1 MEENLIHRPVMK
13 KEVLEFL
20 NLKPGDVVV
29 DCTVGG
35 GGHSIGILN
44 HIMPGGK
51 LIGIDQDREVLDIA
65 RENLRDYKGNS
76 ELIYGNF
83 RNLDK
88 ILNDLKIDKVDA
100 ILYDLGVSS
109 YQLDKAERGFSFLK
123 EGPLDMRMDRGLRI
137 TAFDLVNNLSK
148 EEISKILFEYGQER
162 YAHRIASSIVK
173 RRSSKPISSTSQLA
187 NIVKS
192 AIPFRRGKINP
203 ATRTFLAFRIA
214 VNRELEALE
223 TSLMKAVPFLRDK
236 SRICVISFHSL
247 EDRIVKNKFKEFA
260 HKDLLRILTKK
271 PITPRREEIRE
282 NPRARSAKLRVAVKV
297 G

>member
-1 MEENLIHRPVMK
+1 MEESLTHRPVMK

-29 DCTVGG
+29 DCTVGTA
-35 GGHSIGILN
+35 GHSIDILN
-44 HIMPGGK
+44 HIMPGGR
-51 LIGIDQDREVLDIA
+51 LVGIDQDKEILDIA
-65 RENLRDYKGNS
+65 RENLRDYKENY

-148 EEISKILFEYGQER
+148 EEISRILFEYGQER

-173 RRSSKPISSTSQLA
+173 RRRSKPISSTSQLA

-223 TSLMKAVPFLRDK
+223 VSLMKAVSFLRDK

-260 HKDLLRILTKK
+260 HKNLLKILTKK
-271 PITPRREEIRE
+271 PITPKREEIRE

>member
-1 MEENLIHRPVMK
+1 MEENLIHRPVMR

-20 NLKPGDVVV
+20 NLKPGDIVV

-35 GGHSIGILN
+35 GGHSIDILN
-44 HIMPGGK
+44 HIIPGGK

-65 RENLRDYKGNS
+65 RKNLRDYKENS

-123 EGPLDMRMDRGLRI
+123 EGPLDMRMDRSLRI

-223 TSLMKAVPFLRDK
+223 TSLMKAVSLLRDK

-260 HKDLLRILTKK
+260 HKNLLRILTKK
-271 PITPRREEIRE
+271 PITPKREEIRE